1 MKNFIFV
8 IESLLICLTGIS
20 LVFTV
25 WVENFPLN
33 PRVYIFAVFAK
44 RSTPGKRQMTLTDS
58 RDRYHMLA
66 ALDNGIN
73 VTFDS

>member
-33 PRVYIFAVFAK
+33 PRVYIFAVFANG
-44 RSTPGKRQMTLTDS
+44 STPGKRQNDTH
-58 RDRYHMLA
+58 R
-66 ALDNGIN
+66 
-73 VTFDS
+73 